1 MRKPIV
7 IFGAGGFAREV
18 LQVALDINEQ
28 AATWQVLGFIVDS
41 GNSTHPVHDLPV
53 LGGIEWLVQH
63 PETHIVIAV
72 GSSAARH
79 RISNA
84 IEANAPNPFASLI
97 HPRAWVGR
105 HVAVGAGTV
114 ICAGALITTDISIG
128 KHVHI
133 NIGATV
139 GHDAVLGDFVTL
151 NPGVSVS
158 GNVTLGEGVEVGTGS
173 VLIPHAHVGSWSVL
187 GAGAVVTKPLD
198 ANVTA
203 VGSPAKVIKV
213 RASGWHLG

>member
-1 MRKPIV
+1 MLKPIV

-18 LQVALDINEQ
+18 LQVVLDINEK
-28 AATWQVLGFIVDS
+28 AATWPVIGFVVDS
-41 GNSTHPVHDLPV
+41 GHSTQPVHDLPV
-53 LGGIEWLVQH
+53 VGGIEWLAQH
-63 PETHIVIAV
+63 PETHAVIAV

-79 RISNA
+79 RISKA
-84 IEANAPNPFASLI
+84 IEANSPNPFATLI

-105 HVAVGAGTV
+105 HVEVGAGTV

-128 KHVHI
+128 KHVHV
-133 NIGATV
+133 NIGSTV
-139 GHDAVLGDFVTL
+139 GHDALLSDFVTL
-151 NPGVSVS
+151 NPGVSIS
-158 GNVTLGEGVEVGTGS
+158 GNVTLAEGVEVGTGS

-213 RASGWHLG
+213 RASGWHAG